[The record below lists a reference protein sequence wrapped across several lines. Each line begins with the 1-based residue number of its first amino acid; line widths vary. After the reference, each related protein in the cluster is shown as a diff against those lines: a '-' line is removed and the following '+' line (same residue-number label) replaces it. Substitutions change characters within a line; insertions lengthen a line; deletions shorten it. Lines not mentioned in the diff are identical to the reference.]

1 MVSRRMRLGKYAPVC
16 FANPPWNED
25 HPDWIRF
32 DEWLSR
38 DHWVRQIVEAM
49 QVLDLTPLFAS
60 YSAGGTKPIRPDLM
74 LRVVLIETQQGR
86 YRPSQW
92 FRDLREN
99 IALMWAAFG
108 IRPSRACCYEF
119 ADRVAPFL
127 VVWNAQILAECR
139 RRKMTPTK
147 RGAQDGTLV
156 AANASRHRLLNQG
169 QLTKR
174 RTQLEAACA
183 ADAGTEQPAVIPQWM
198 ARTPQGRLAQS
209 QRYEAAAIRLTEL
222 QAIARRQPST
232 CRRAAEKIVVCASDP
247 QATPGRDKLKVFR
260 PLYNV
265 QLVRDLD
272 SLFILGYEVFA
283 QTNDSG
289 TLKPMLRRLQG
300 PFGILLET
308 LLADAGYIKATNLAL
323 SQRQDITLCGPW
335 HEKTQRGQGG

>member
-108 IRPSRACCYEF
+108 IRPSRGLLIYETRLLEERCRESM
-119 ADRVAPFL
+119 ARVP
-127 VVWNAQILAECR
+127 VVAALGPVI
-139 RRKMTPTK
+139 
-147 RGAQDGTLV
+147 GGTLV
-156 AANASRHRLLNQG
+156 GEHDRADAFDVFDAVFDRNRQAQRRPMFERKRSAVHLVAKQRLRMDCALDVEAHVIRAVGCRQRRVAEQVGLRLFKIRFCPAASR
-169 QLTKR
+169 
-174 RTQLEAACA
+174 
-183 ADAGTEQPAVIPQWM
+183 DAGSRDEIDQSRARPAD
-198 ARTPQGRLAQS
+198 R
-209 QRYEAAAIRLTEL
+209 
-222 QAIARRQPST
+222 IAP
-232 CRRAAEKIVVCASDP
+232 AFDAPEFGDHVDP
-247 QATPGRDKLKVFR
+247 G
-260 PLYNV
+260 
-265 QLVRDLD
+265 
-272 SLFILGYEVFA
+272 
-283 QTNDSG
+283 
-289 TLKPMLRRLQG
+289 
-300 PFGILLET
+300 
-308 LLADAGYIKATNLAL
+308 
-323 SQRQDITLCGPW
+323 
-335 HEKTQRGQGG
+335 